1 MHYGLDIDGH
11 TGDPI
16 VAAVAGTVTYA
27 DWMGGFGK
35 LVIVENGGTE
45 YYYAHASELLVRVGQ
60 RVEPG
65 PLIARVGTTGRVTG
79 SHLHFEIRVDGDP
92 VDPLPILE
100 ARAGSR

>member
-16 VAAVAGTVTYA
+16 VAATGGTVTYA

-35 LVIVENGGTE
+35 LVIIEQGGTE

-60 RVEPG
+60 QVAPG
-65 PLIARVGTTGRVTG
+65 ALIARVGTTGRVTG
-79 SHLHFEIRVDGDP
+79 SHLHFEIRVDGTP
-92 VDPLPILE
+92 IDPLPVLE